1 MGNEKMKTLKFIC
14 RFAVVVL
21 VFGIVSIDQALP
33 QSSVVK
39 QYRKPSES
47 DIEWLLGNPNSQ
59 SSNQKA
65 NYKIPP
71 CEPAYSPFHT
81 TPPEQTKTPQQQT
94 IAQTSGEITQST
106 AQEWISSTASKNF
119 FAKVQK
125 KETAIKEIPVSPP
138 KNEKYVINSSSPNNT
153 EPVVKS
159 DTQKLVPK
167 LTPKSPN
174 TQACSYVTEYP
185 TPDHSVVTDSNL
197 PKKQNINNENKN
209 VFSGIGCDNISF
221 DDNFVDNFDNNFDN
235 TCFQIYT
242 DWTDWNVPE
251 MVGDAAWTSGRFVG
265 VTAQDKTALFS
276 VPTALLSRLNLAEH
290 FNAEPQNR
298 FWFDYRRLNNTTSV
312 NVTDFRKNRTADQF
326 TFGFEACLS
335 RCMSVEVRVP
345 VINQFASKQS
355 GFLNNQFDESAT
367 ELGNLSLIFKS
378 LLSRSNEFT
387 FSGGIGVVFP
397 TAEDWRLP
405 DVLLKNKSYYLV
417 PYLGLQWH
425 PNENLFGHFLVQTDI
440 SVSDNQLRFGDFE
453 ALNIKESTMV
463 RLGWQLGRWFYRNE
477 LGAHSCRLG
486 GFLELD
492 WTLTTDHADTGQIFR
507 DSGNNVF
514 VGSTKNKPKPLNIVI
529 GIPVL
534 FGQLTITN
542 AVILPLTN
550 HDRTF
555 SVGYDFS
562 LSRRF

>member
-1 MGNEKMKTLKFIC
+1 MGNKKMKTLKFIC

-21 VFGIVSIDQALP
+21 IFGIVLVDQALP
-33 QSSVVK
+33 QSFVVK

-65 NYKIPP
+65 NYNVPP

-81 TPPEQTKTPQQQT
+81 TSPEQTKIPLQQT
-94 IAQTSGEITQST
+94 ISQTSGEITQT
-106 AQEWISSTASKNF
+106 AAQEWISSASSGNF
-119 FAKVQK
+119 FSKVKK
-125 KETAIKEIPVSPP
+125 KETAMEEMPVSPP
-138 KNEKYVINSSSPNNT
+138 KNEKYVTNSLSPTNT
-153 EPVVKS
+153 ESAVKS
-159 DTQKLVPK
+159 DVKSVPK
-167 LTPKSPN
+167 LTPKSQN
-174 TQACSYVTEYP
+174 TQNTQNTQPCSYATEYSAS
-185 TPDHSVVTDSNL
+185 DHSVVTDSHS
-197 PKKQNINNENKN
+197 PEKQNIHD
-209 VFSGIGCDNISF
+209 VVPSLGCDKISC
-221 DDNFVDNFDNNFDN
+221 DNNFDN
-235 TCFQIYT
+235 TFDNIFEFKNTCYQIYP
-242 DWTDWNVPE
+242 DWNVPE

-265 VTAQDKTALFS
+265 VTSQENTAFFS

-290 FNAEPQNR
+290 FNAEIKNR
-298 FWFDYRRLNNTTSV
+298 FWFDYRRLNNAASV
-312 NVTDFRKNRTADQF
+312 NVTDFRKSRTVDQF
-326 TFGFEACLS
+326 TFGLETCLS

-355 GFLNNQFDESAT
+355 GFPNNQFDKSAT
-367 ELGNLSLIFKS
+367 ELGNLSLVFKY

-405 DVLLKNKSYYLV
+405 DVLLKNESYYLV

-440 SVSDNQLRFGDFE
+440 SVSDNQLRLDNIE
-453 ALNIKESTMV
+453 TLNINESTIV
-463 RLGWQLGRWFYRNE
+463 RFGWQLGRWFYRNE
-477 LGAHSCRLG
+477 FGTHSCRLG

-492 WTLTTDHADTGQIFR
+492 WTLTTGHADAGQILR
-507 DSGNNVF
+507 DSGNVF
-514 VGSTKNKPKPLNIVI
+514 VGSTRNNPKPFNIVI

-534 FGQLTITN
+534 FGQLTMTN
-542 AVILPLTN
+542 AVILPLTD